1 MYSLDLLAKNTLHMK
16 VVVPIVKLTCHFRRV
31 KLSRPLPVSCFLF
44 LCCSLHFVWLCK
56 CVSLLGVFFVVFIS
70 ETVCMLTA
78 MVLLLHIVC
87 IFWFVCLSLSEY
99 KLFEV
104 ERFLFCSSMKGKKV
118 LVLHK
123 DTLSS
128 CIMCHVQLK
137 MLLRFLDKRE
147 VFEVETVTE
156 LVSCI
161 HLYNEWY

>member
-1 MYSLDLLAKNTLHMK
+1 
-16 VVVPIVKLTCHFRRV
+16 
-31 KLSRPLPVSCFLF
+31 
-44 LCCSLHFVWLCK
+44 
-56 CVSLLGVFFVVFIS
+56 
-70 ETVCMLTA
+70 MLTA

-161 HLYNEWY
+161 HLYNE